1 MRKSKQKEADTFM
14 KIESIAENSL
24 LYDFYGQL
32 LSKRQQEVMALYHEE
47 NLSLSEIAEE
57 FGISRQAVH
66 DTLKKAEQA
75 LSEYEAKLGLMAR
88 LMKSK
93 EAVADIDARI
103 DCMISEL
110 TRGRE
115 EQGAEP
121 GARQEIND
129 SDESDAALQQ
139 SCKAQ
144 SAADTAEIVLKLKE
158 IKTIINELE

>member
-1 MRKSKQKEADTFM
+1 M

-66 DTLKKAEQA
+66 DTLKKAAQA
-75 LSEYEAKLGLMAR
+75 LREYEAKLGLMAR

-103 DCMISEL
+103 DRMISEL
-110 TRGRE
+110 TRGQKAQGE
-115 EQGAEP
+115 EPSTRQELTGFGESAAAAQHSRDAQGA
-121 GARQEIND
+121 
-129 SDESDAALQQ
+129 
-139 SCKAQ
+139 
-144 SAADTAEIVLKLKE
+144 ADNAEIVSKLKE

>member
-1 MRKSKQKEADTFM
+1 M

-75 LSEYEAKLGLMAR
+75 LNEYEAKLGLMAR

-93 EAVADIDARI
+93 DAVADIDARI
-103 DCMISEL
+103 DRLISEL

-115 EQGAEP
+115 AQDAESSAQQGREAQGAE
-121 GARQEIND
+121 
-129 SDESDAALQQ
+129 SSVQQ
-139 SCKAQ
+139 GLKSQ
-144 SAADTAEIVLKLKE
+144 GTADNAEIVSKLKE

>member
-1 MRKSKQKEADTFM
+1 M

-57 FGISRQAVH
+57 FGISKQAVH

-75 LSEYEAKLGLMAR
+75 LNEYEAKLGLMAR

-93 EAVADIDARI
+93 DAVADIDARI
-103 DCMISEL
+103 DRLISEL

-115 EQGAEP
+115 AQGAE
-121 GARQEIND
+121 
-129 SDESDAALQQ
+129 SSVQQ
-139 SCKAQ
+139 GCEAQ
-144 SAADTAEIVLKLKE
+144 GAADNAEIVSKLKE

>member
-1 MRKSKQKEADTFM
+1 M

-75 LSEYEAKLGLMAR
+75 LNEYEAKLGLMAR

-93 EAVADIDARI
+93 EAVADIDTRI

-110 TRGRE
+110 TQGHKS
-115 EQGAEP
+115 QGA
-121 GARQEIND
+121 
-129 SDESDAALQQ
+129 AAQHSRKSQ
-139 SCKAQ
+139 GT
-144 SAADTAEIVLKLKE
+144 ADTAEIVSKLKE
-158 IKTIINELE
+158 IKKIINELE

>member
-1 MRKSKQKEADTFM
+1 M

-75 LSEYEAKLGLMAR
+75 LNEYEAKLGLMAR

-93 EAVADIDARI
+93 DAVTDIDARI

-115 EQGAEP
+115 AQGAESSAQQGREAQ
-121 GARQEIND
+121 GA
-129 SDESDAALQQ
+129 ESSVQQ
-139 SCKAQ
+139 GLKSQ
-144 SAADTAEIVLKLKE
+144 GTADNAEIVSKLKE